1 MGVFFLLSYYIDVV
15 GVGVA
20 AVGIMLLLVWVFDV
34 FVDVFVG

>member
-15 GVGVA
+15 GVGVVV
-20 AVGIMLLLVWVFDV
+20 VGIMLLLVWVFDV